1 MEAPNVI
8 PKRWDQEADVVVV
21 GFGGAGFATAVTAHD
36 MGADVLILEKAPQ
49 GEEGGNTKVA
59 GQGYLNTSNEN
70 DAAAYL
76 TALCGHYEVPKTMIR
91 AWAYEM
97 CLNNDWLSSLGADPQ
112 EHQHQPVGIEFP
124 DLPGANCVHKFHDG
138 PTYGYSLTWK
148 RFYSLVKQRPIRIEY
163 ESPAKGL
170 VQNGSTGEIIGVRAV
185 RNGNTITVKARKG
198 VVLTCGGFENNQ
210 QMIRDYLPDLPYCY
224 TSGSPHNEGDGISMA
239 LSVGADLWHM
249 NNFAGPSMALKVP
262 EISTT
267 FSMQAF
273 QYNKEL
279 PGGAI
284 AVGPDA
290 RRFIDEKRKTC
301 HGKLPMH
308 GTWKKLPTP
317 CPMHF
322 IFDRTH
328 MTAGPLWDGTP
339 SHGWT
344 QIVEQYDWSDDNSR
358 EVEKGWIKQAD
369 TIEQLATLV
378 DLDSQS
384 LVATIKE
391 WNDGCTNREDKQHGR
406 TLMLNP
412 IIEPPFYAIEM
423 SPSML
428 NTQGGPRRNEKAQ
441 IVRPD
446 SSPIP
451 RLYSAGEL
459 GSIYSYLYQGTGN
472 IGECLAFGRI
482 AAKHAVA
489 ERPWQ

>member
-1 MEAPNVI
+1 
-8 PKRWDQEADVVVV
+8 
-21 GFGGAGFATAVTAHD
+21 
-36 MGADVLILEKAPQ
+36 
-49 GEEGGNTKVA
+49 
-59 GQGYLNTSNEN
+59 
-70 DAAAYL
+70 
-76 TALCGHYEVPKTMIR
+76 
-91 AWAYEM
+91 
-97 CLNNDWLSSLGADPQ
+97 
-112 EHQHQPVGIEFP
+112 
-124 DLPGANCVHKFHDG
+124 
-138 PTYGYSLTWK
+138 
-148 RFYSLVKQRPIRIEY
+148 
-163 ESPAKGL
+163 
-170 VQNGSTGEIIGVRAV
+170 
-185 RNGNTITVKARKG
+185 
-198 VVLTCGGFENNQ
+198 
-210 QMIRDYLPDLPYCY
+210 
-224 TSGSPHNEGDGISMA
+224 
-239 LSVGADLWHM
+239 
-249 NNFAGPSMALKVP
+249 
-262 EISTT
+262 
-267 FSMQAF
+267 MQAF

-284 AVGPDA
+284 AVGYDA
-290 RRFIDEKRKTC
+290 KRFIDEKRKTC

-328 MTAGPLWDGTP
+328 MTTGPLWDGTP

-344 QIVEQYDWSDDNSR
+344 QIVEQYGWSDDNSK

-384 LVATIKE
+384 LASTIKE
-391 WNDGCTNREDKQHGR
+391 WNDGCTNGDDKQHGR
-406 TLMLNP
+406 TMMLNP

-482 AAKHAVA
+482 AARHAVA